1 MNNIS
6 IHSIDTV
13 CLKETCP
20 VHHLCARFERYQKL
34 RKSEKVFSILNPDHI
49 ACSEQ
54 GCAYRLQK
62 KIIRMARGF
71 RRMFGTIPSANTP
84 HFWFSILNP
93 DHIACSEQGCAYR
106 LQKKIIRMARGFRR
120 MFGTIPSANTPH
132 FWHFSPYISESTYCK
147 AKRGAILIA
156 PDMQQKLLR
165 LFEQNLFALYQRKHL
180 LQGEARRHPHRTRY
194 AAEITASLRAEWRRY
209 QHRFR

>member
-13 CLKETCP
+13 CLKEACP

-34 RKSEKVFSILNPDHI
+34 RKSEKVFSILNPDRI
-49 ACSEQ
+49 ACNEQ

-84 HFWFSILNP
+84 SFL
-93 DHIACSEQGCAYR
+93 A
-106 LQKKIIRMARGFRR
+106 
-120 MFGTIPSANTPH
+120 
-132 FWHFSPYISESTYCK
+132 
-147 AKRGAILIA
+147 
-156 PDMQQKLLR
+156 
-165 LFEQNLFALYQRKHL
+165 LFALYQRKHL

-194 AAEITASLRAEWRRY
+194 AAEITASFRTEWRRY
-209 QHRFR
+209 QHRF

>member
-13 CLKETCP
+13 CLKEACP

-49 ACSEQ
+49 AC
-54 GCAYRLQK
+54 
-62 KIIRMARGF
+62 
-71 RRMFGTIPSANTP
+71 N
-84 HFWFSILNP
+84 
-93 DHIACSEQGCAYR
+93 EQGCAYR

-147 AKRGAILIA
+147 AKR
-156 PDMQQKLLR
+156 
-165 LFEQNLFALYQRKHL
+165 
-180 LQGEARRHPHRTRY
+180 RHPHCARY

>member
-13 CLKETCP
+13 CLKEACP

-84 HFWFSILNP
+84 HFW
-93 DHIACSEQGCAYR
+93 
-106 LQKKIIRMARGFRR
+106 
-120 MFGTIPSANTPH
+120 
-132 FWHFSPYISESTYCK
+132 HFSPYISESTYCK
-147 AKRGAILIA
+147 AKV
-156 PDMQQKLLR
+156 LLPQPC
-165 LFEQNLFALYQRKHL
+165 LPIST
-180 LQGEARRHPHRTRY
+180 GVV
-194 AAEITASLRAEWRRY
+194 SLP
-209 QHRFR
+209 

>member
-13 CLKETCP
+13 CLKEACP

-34 RKSEKVFSILNPDHI
+34 RKSEKV
-49 ACSEQ
+49 
-54 GCAYRLQK
+54 
-62 KIIRMARGF
+62 
-71 RRMFGTIPSANTP
+71 
-84 HFWFSILNP
+84 FSILNP

-165 LFEQNLFALYQRKHL
+165 LFEQNGAESQTNRRPASVGLRLPDLGKREINGRKNKKRL
-180 LQGEARRHPHRTRY
+180 
-194 AAEITASLRAEWRRY
+194 S
-209 QHRFR
+209 

>member
-1 MNNIS
+1 MIINDLDGYYIVFDTKNWNTELDTLIIYPTKKVISMNNIS

-13 CLKETCP
+13 CLKEACP

-49 ACSEQ
+49 AC
-54 GCAYRLQK
+54 
-62 KIIRMARGF
+62 
-71 RRMFGTIPSANTP
+71 N
-84 HFWFSILNP
+84 
-93 DHIACSEQGCAYR
+93 EQGCAYR

-156 PDMQQKLLR
+156 PDVQQKLLR
-165 LFEQNLFALYQRKHL
+165 LFEQNGADISIGFDEYVEQE
-180 LQGEARRHPHRTRY
+180 GYE
-194 AAEITASLRAEWRRY
+194 EVDTASCKKI
-209 QHRFR
+209 

>member
-34 RKSEKVFSILNPDHI
+34 RKSEKVFSILNPDRI

-62 KIIRMARGF
+62 KIIRTR
-71 RRMFGTIPSANTP
+71 IPP
-84 HFWFSILNP
+84 HVRYDTFCQYASFL
-93 DHIACSEQGCAYR
+93 A
-106 LQKKIIRMARGFRR
+106 
-120 MFGTIPSANTPH
+120 
-132 FWHFSPYISESTYCK
+132 
-147 AKRGAILIA
+147 
-156 PDMQQKLLR
+156 
-165 LFEQNLFALYQRKHL
+165 LFALYQRKHL
-180 LQGEARRHPHRTRY
+180 LQGEARRHPHCARY

>member
-13 CLKETCP
+13 CLKEACP

-49 ACSEQ
+49 ACNEQ

-71 RRMFGTIPSANTP
+71 RR
-84 HFWFSILNP
+84 
-93 DHIACSEQGCAYR
+93 
-106 LQKKIIRMARGFRR
+106 
-120 MFGTIPSANTPH
+120 
-132 FWHFSPYISESTYCK
+132 
-147 AKRGAILIA
+147 
-156 PDMQQKLLR
+156 
-165 LFEQNLFALYQRKHL
+165 
-180 LQGEARRHPHRTRY
+180 HPHCARC

>member
-1 MNNIS
+1 MNYIS

-13 CLKETCP
+13 CLKEACP

-34 RKSEKVFSILNPDHI
+34 CKSEKVFSILNPD
-49 ACSEQ
+49 
-54 GCAYRLQK
+54 R
-62 KIIRMARGF
+62 
-71 RRMFGTIPSANTP
+71 
-84 HFWFSILNP
+84 
-93 DHIACSEQGCAYR
+93 IACSEQGCAYR

-165 LFEQNLFALYQRKHL
+165 LFEQNGADISIGFDEYVEQE
-180 LQGEARRHPHRTRY
+180 GYE
-194 AAEITASLRAEWRRY
+194 EVDTANCKKI
-209 QHRFR
+209 

>member
-84 HFWFSILNP
+84 HFW
-93 DHIACSEQGCAYR
+93 
-106 LQKKIIRMARGFRR
+106 
-120 MFGTIPSANTPH
+120 
-132 FWHFSPYISESTYCK
+132 HFSPYISESTYCK
-147 AKRGAILIA
+147 AKRGAILIS

-165 LFEQNLFALYQRKHL
+165 LFEQNGADISIGFDEYVEQE
-180 LQGEARRHPHRTRY
+180 GYE
-194 AAEITASLRAEWRRY
+194 EVDTANCKKI
-209 QHRFR
+209 